1 MRKAFQSTV
10 SSLVEQDDRVVV
22 LLGDIGVYGFSK
34 SAEEY
39 PDRVL
44 NIGILEQAT
53 IGVAAGLSISGM
65 IPIVHSIAPFVVE
78 RPFEQLKVDFGY
90 QGLMGNIVSV
100 GASFDY
106 SALGA
111 THHSPADVSLLLT
124 IPGVQVCFPGTAREA
139 SEMLYRLYSNDSLTY
154 FRLSEE
160 GNNQDFS
167 DASGEPQR
175 IKRGGSI
182 TILALGPTLNAVL
195 EATALLDNQD
205 IEIVYLNNL
214 DLDNLNQAVGLVS
227 TNKLMVVEPFYEYT
241 TSSVLLPLLSKE
253 INTRFVGIPRRFI
266 DKYGSRAEIQK
277 HLGVDSQSLSQ
288 KFREFALA

>member
-10 SSLVEQDDRVVV
+10 SSLVAQDDRLVV

-34 SAEEY
+34 SAEDY

-65 IPIVHSIAPFVVE
+65 IPLVHSIAPFVVE

-90 QGLMGNIVSV
+90 QALRGNIVSV

-124 IPGVQVCFPGTAREA
+124 IPGVQICLPGTSSEA
-139 SEMLYRLYSNDSLTY
+139 SEMLSRLYANDSLTY

-160 GNNQDFS
+160 ENNQDLS
-167 DASGEPQR
+167 DTAGEPQR
-175 IKRGGSI
+175 IKDGGSI
-182 TILALGPTLNAVL
+182 TILALGPTLDAVL
-195 EATALLDNQD
+195 EATSILVKQD
-205 IEIVYLNNL
+205 VEVIYLNNL
-214 DLDNLNQAVGLVS
+214 DPDNLNQAVKLMS

-241 TSSVLLPLLSKE
+241 TSAVISPLVSHE
-253 INTRFVGIPRRFI
+253 IQVRFAGIPRRFI

-277 HLGVDSQSLSQ
+277 YLGVDSHSLSER
-288 KFREFALA
+288 FREFALA

>member
-10 SSLVEQDDRVVV
+10 SSLVAQDDRVVV

-39 PDRVL
+39 PERVL

-65 IPIVHSIAPFVVE
+65 IPLVHSIAPFVVE

-90 QGLMGNIVSV
+90 QGLRGNIVSV

-124 IPGVQVCFPGTAREA
+124 IPGVQICFPGTSREA
-139 SEMLYRLYSNDSLTY
+139 SEMLARLYSNDSLTY

-160 GNNQDFS
+160 ENDQDFS
-167 DASGEPQR
+167 DTSGAPQR
-175 IKRGGSI
+175 IKGGGSI
-182 TILALGPTLNAVL
+182 TILALGPALNAVL
-195 EATALLDNQD
+195 EATSVPGNED
-205 IEIVYLNNL
+205 IEVVYVNNL

-227 TNKLMVVEPFYEYT
+227 TKKLMVVEPFYEYT

-253 INTRFVGIPRRFI
+253 INARFVGIPRRFI
-266 DKYGSRAEIQK
+266 DKYGSRAEIQQ
-277 HLGVDSQSLSQ
+277 HLGLDPQSLSE